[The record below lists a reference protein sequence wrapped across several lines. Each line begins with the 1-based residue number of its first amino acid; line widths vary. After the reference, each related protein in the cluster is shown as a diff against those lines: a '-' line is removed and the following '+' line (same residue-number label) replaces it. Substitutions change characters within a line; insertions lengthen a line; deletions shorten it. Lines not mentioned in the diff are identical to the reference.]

1 VDLQRAHRRARERC
15 ARNLGR
21 AWRPFLRGC
30 GAISCAL
37 FASCQ
42 PQATSD
48 YLGEPLVTLQGQVVS
63 NGALPPLEAA
73 MLWQRGDPPS
83 TDDLELATLAPV
95 QAGFPAVF
103 TLHLYQPA
111 PGAALRSLLPG
122 EVIWA
127 RATAAAVPYG
137 IPVAQ
142 VSTLPE
148 SGNPSYGIDA
158 NHWVLFL
165 QSDVPSNSL
174 TEWWL
179 GAPLSAGFHLIDVV
193 AFDVSC
199 QTPDQLDDCA
209 ADLVSR
215 GVPDDGSED
224 PGTARG
230 FCTASYRLAPAT
242 PGEELV
248 LDLGQVGLGGPTGA
262 NGGCE

>member
-1 VDLQRAHRRARERC
+1 MDVQRADRWTQESC
-15 ARNLGR
+15 ARSLGR
-21 AWRPFLRGC
+21 ARSRFLRAC
-30 GAISCAL
+30 AAISCAL
-37 FASCQ
+37 VASCQ
-42 PQATSD
+42 AQATSD

-122 EVIWA
+122 EVVWA

-137 IPVAQ
+137 IAVAD
-142 VSTLPE
+142 VPALPA

-165 QSDVPSNSL
+165 QGDVPANSL
-174 TEWWL
+174 TAWWL
-179 GAPLSAGFHLIDVV
+179 GAPLSAGFHLIDVA
-193 AFDVSC
+193 AFDASC
-199 QTPDQLDDCA
+199 QTPDQLNACA
-209 ADLVSR
+209 AELVSR
-215 GVPDDGSED
+215 GVPDDGTEN

-230 FCTASYRLAPAT
+230 FCTADYRLAPAT

-248 LDLGQVGLGGPTGA
+248 LNLGEVGLGAPTGA